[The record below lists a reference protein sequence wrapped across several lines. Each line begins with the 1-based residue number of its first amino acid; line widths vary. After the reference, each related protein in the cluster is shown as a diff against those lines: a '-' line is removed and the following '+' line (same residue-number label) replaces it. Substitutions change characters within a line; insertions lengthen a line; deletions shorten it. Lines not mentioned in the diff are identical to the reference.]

1 MTLKRMFIFLIAA
14 MFVLPIFIV
23 AEDDFEDDE
32 FGSFEEEEKAEPFDA
47 EESAE
52 KKKEEDKEQSDAA
65 MRDLLGDEEVKEDAA
80 EDEEVKEEKE
90 EKKADKKK
98 KKKDEEPVKEK
109 PKKVKEPVQKGF
121 KPVIL
126 VKGGFTLLGQYK
138 DYKDKSN
145 LALGTSSL
153 GSMFG
158 SVDEGIIG
166 TEFIGDHVI
175 AKGTVNVRT
184 RNPFI
189 TKGNNLLAKANLH
202 AIQDGFYNGMYE
214 IYGGIKFFD
223 VFIKAGNM
231 IPEYGLLDTNQNL
244 GMGFST
250 PYLTRSLVAVE
261 GFIPETDEGFALGY
275 KGTFADEHTLLVGF
289 MMGTGNVASDWW
301 ESDKTMGIY
310 ARLGYM
316 HEYFQGAFGF
326 QYRKDYFNKAGLAPK
341 NLSLIG
347 IGVHLKASIAGF
359 EMPLTFDYTTFGL
372 VQTSTAG
379 AKMKSASNIL
389 ISAAPG
395 YAYSFDSEW
404 ADKIS
409 LAVRFDFVQGVY
421 ALAGSADYLNYDG
434 YKSSANVFRIGAT
447 ANFFVKEL
455 KGVHSY
461 AGITFLM
468 QPERKIVGKSATN
481 LTGEYDYGFMT
492 LMLSAGAEM

>member
-1 MTLKRMFIFLIAA
+1 MTLKRMFVFLIAA

-32 FGSFEEEEKAEPFDA
+32 FGSFDEEDKGDKAEPFDA

-80 EDEEVKEEKE
+80 ADEEEAKVD
-90 EKKADKKK
+90 KKADKK

-109 PKKVKEPVQKGF
+109 PKKVKEPVQKGL

-126 VKGGFTLLGQYK
+126 VKGGFTLLGNYK
-138 DYKDKSN
+138 DANKKSY
-145 LALGTSSL
+145 GSL
-153 GSMFG
+153 FG
-158 SVDEGIIG
+158 SVDEGLLG
-166 TEFIGDHVI
+166 AEFIGDHVI
-175 AKGTVNVRT
+175 AKGTMNVRT
-184 RNPFI
+184 NNPFI
-189 TKGNNLLAKANLH
+189 NKGNNPLAKINLH
-202 AIQDGFYNGMYE
+202 SIQNGVDNALYE
-214 IYGGIKFFD
+214 IYGGLKFYD
-223 VFIKAGNM
+223 IFIKAGKM

-250 PYLTRSLVAVE
+250 PFLTRSLIAVE
-261 GFIPETDEGFALGY
+261 GFIPETDAGFALGY

-289 MMGTGNVASDWW
+289 SMGTGSIASDFWNM
-301 ESDKTMGIY
+301 DKTMGIY

-316 HEYFQGAFGF
+316 HEYFQGAIGF
-326 QYRKDYFNKAGLAPK
+326 QYRKDYFNRSVSGTTVVK

-347 IGVHLKASIAGF
+347 IGVHLRASIAGF
-359 EMPLTFDYTTFGL
+359 EMPLTFDYSTFGL
-372 VQTSTAG
+372 VQSN
-379 AKMKSASNIL
+379 KMKSASNIL

-404 ADKIS
+404 ADKVSI
-409 LAVRFDFVQGVY
+409 AVRFDFVQGVY
-421 ALAGSADYLNYDG
+421 ALAGSTDYLNYDG
-434 YKSSANVFRIGAT
+434 YKSSANIFRIGAT
-447 ANFFVKEL
+447 ANFFVKEM

-468 QPERKIVGKSATN
+468 QPERKIVGAKGVATPA
-481 LTGEYDYGFMT
+481 EYDYGFTT

>member
-1 MTLKRMFIFLIAA
+1 MTLKRMFFFLIAA

-32 FGSFEEEEKAEPFDA
+32 FGSFDEEEKAEPFDA

-65 MRDLLGDEEVKEDAA
+65 MRDLLGDEGAKEDTAQ
-80 EDEEVKEEKE
+80 DEEVKE

-138 DYKDKSN
+138 EYRNKADLNQKYS
-145 LALGTSSL
+145 TL

-158 SVDEGIIG
+158 SVDEGLLG
-166 TEFIGDHVI
+166 AEFIGDHVI
-175 AKGTVNVRT
+175 AKGTMNVRT
-184 RNPFI
+184 NNPFI
-189 TKGNNLLAKANLH
+189 NKGNNPLAKINLH
-202 AIQDGFYNGMYE
+202 SIQNGFDNALYE
-214 IYGGIKFFD
+214 IYGGVKFYD
-223 VFIKAGNM
+223 IFIKAGKM
-231 IPEYGLLDTNQNL
+231 LPEYGLMEMYQNL

-250 PYLTRSLVAVE
+250 PFLTRSLLAVE
-261 GFIPETDEGFALGY
+261 GFIPETDAGFALGY

-289 MMGTGNVASDWW
+289 SMGTGSIASDFWNT
-301 ESDKTMGIY
+301 DKTMGIY
-310 ARLGYM
+310 GRLGYM
-316 HEYFQGAFGF
+316 HEYFQGAVGF
-326 QYRKDYFNKAGLAPK
+326 QYRKDYFNKTVNGTNVVK

-347 IGVHLKASIAGF
+347 IGVHLRASIAGF
-359 EMPLTFDYTTFGL
+359 EMPLTFDYTTFGM
-372 VQTSTAG
+372 VQIN
-379 AKMKSASNIL
+379 KMKSANSIL
-389 ISAAPG
+389 LSAAPG

-404 ADKIS
+404 ADKIAV
-409 LAVRFDFVQGVY
+409 AVRFDLVKGVY
-421 ALAGSADYLNYDG
+421 AIQGASDYLNYDG
-434 YKSSANVFRIGAT
+434 YKMNAAVFRIGAT

-461 AGITFLM
+461 AGITFLV
-468 QPERKIVGKSATN
+468 QPESKIIGRSATN

>member
-80 EDEEVKEEKE
+80 EDEVKEEK
-90 EKKADKKK
+90 KVDKKK

-126 VKGGFTLLGQYK
+126 VKGGFTLLGNYK
-138 DYKDKSN
+138 DASKKSY
-145 LALGTSSL
+145 GSL
-153 GSMFG
+153 FG
-158 SVDEGIIG
+158 SVDEGLLG
-166 TEFIGDHVI
+166 AEFIGDHVI
-175 AKGTVNVRT
+175 AKGTMNVRT
-184 RNPFI
+184 NNPFI
-189 TKGNNLLAKANLH
+189 NKGNNPLAKINLH
-202 AIQDGFYNGMYE
+202 SIQNGFYNALYE
-214 IYGGIKFFD
+214 IYGGIKFYD
-223 VFIKAGNM
+223 VFIKAGKM
-231 IPEYGLLDTNQNL
+231 LPEYGLMEMYQNL

-261 GFIPETDEGFALGY
+261 GFIPETDAGFALGY

-289 MMGTGNVASDWW
+289 SMGTGSIASDFWNT
-301 ESDKTMGIY
+301 DKTMGIY
-310 ARLGYM
+310 GRLGYL
-316 HEYFQGAFGF
+316 HEYFQGAIGF
-326 QYRKDYFNKAGLAPK
+326 QYRKDYLNKSISGTTVVK

-347 IGVHLKASIAGF
+347 IGVHLRASIAGF

-372 VQTSTAG
+372 VQITGTI

-404 ADKIS
+404 ADKVS
-409 LAVRFDFVQGVY
+409 VAVRFDFVQGVY
-421 ALAGSADYLNYDG
+421 AAAGAADYLDYNG
-434 YKSSANVFRIGAT
+434 YKSSANIFRIGAT
-447 ANFFVKEL
+447 ANFFVKEM
-455 KGVHSY
+455 KGIHSY
-461 AGITFLM
+461 AGITFLI
-468 QPERKIVGKSATN
+468 QPERKIVGKSVAVPA
-481 LTGEYDYGFMT
+481 GEYDYGFTT